1 MQPQGSESGETSK
14 RPVVYGDDPVD
25 VQGQNLKSGKADER
39 PVNGGDMVV
48 GQEQGGESGK
58 AGEHPVDEG
67 DLVVV

>member
-25 VQGQNLKSGKADER
+25 VQGQNLKSGKA
-39 PVNGGDMVV
+39 
-48 GQEQGGESGK
+48 
-58 AGEHPVDEG
+58 GEHPVDEG